1 MTLRPHFRQLGK
13 ARKGGRFIGFNKQ
26 RSMRQT
32 QPEGTQF
39 GGELAVKNG
48 QVPGRGASASRLCR
62 AERLL
67 QSEWSDLTSLMF
79 DHPQV
84 S

>member
-1 MTLRPHFRQLGK
+1 MTLRAHFRQLGK

-48 QVPGRGASASRLCR
+48 QVPGRGGFSEPVVPSR
-62 AERLL
+62 A
-67 QSEWSDLTSLMF
+67 F
-79 DHPQV
+79 APIQV
-84 S
+84 E